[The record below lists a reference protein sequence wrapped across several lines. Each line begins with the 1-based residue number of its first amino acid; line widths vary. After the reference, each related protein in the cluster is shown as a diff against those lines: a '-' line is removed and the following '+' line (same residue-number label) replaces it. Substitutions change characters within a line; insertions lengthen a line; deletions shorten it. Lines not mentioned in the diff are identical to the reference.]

1 MPLHKPCT
9 SLSLNHSLPSLCDSL
24 TLPLSV
30 QKLDILQRQV
40 AALQD
45 KLAADALDLQSR
57 LAWQSGNSADRMAD
71 VADFGSDRMIK
82 RQAAAEAALEGW
94 KAAAEANAGN
104 FQDMLGK
111 LMEKRAAALE
121 KKWGL

>member
-1 MPLHKPCT
+1 M
-9 SLSLNHSLPSLCDSL
+9 
-24 TLPLSV
+24 